1 MSGTSNFF
9 GTSYFETALI
19 GTNNWILETYRKKL
33 DIRINYF
40 SQILG
45 DQYNKEDLCRLD
57 APYCLLV
64 LGGLT
69 LGLSVGGKYFILSS
83 FFIFIYIFFRK
94 KSSYNWQKNFLKYRL
109 VVSELVAR
117 SGEQID
123 LLYSNNKIRKTQ
135 NEHLNI
141 SF

>member
-1 MSGTSNFF
+1 M
-9 GTSYFETALI
+9 EQI
-19 GTNNWILETYRKKL
+19 PNWILETHRKKL

-69 LGLSVGGKYFILSS
+69 LGLSVGGEYFI
-83 FFIFIYIFFRK
+83 F
-94 KSSYNWQKNFLKYRL
+94 SYSDRISVTS
-109 VVSELVAR
+109 VVKFCGRESTGA
-117 SGEQID
+117 
-123 LLYSNNKIRKTQ
+123 
-135 NEHLNI
+135 
-141 SF
+141 